1 MALTQT
7 QIIRSLADALAWYE
21 KELEWG
27 VAPGELN
34 HLTGRIGELYAAMIT
49 RGQMA
54 LQTNERGYD
63 VVSADNERI
72 SVKTITSTTNVRFN
86 ANTFHLV
93 DRVMV
98 LRINVDDDEGISIE
112 SLWDKSAAE
121 ARAEIGDRLVFYPN
135 SRTQRERKPIE
146 NLRVVDQASYGEV
159 TIKQYEN
166 ATILVFRA
174 GIQVPVAKPVLRE
187 IAAKIGVDIM
197 RSNGEQKDTRQIGA
211 GVIKMLKAIKLGDR
225 LTIDV
230 NP

>member
-21 KELEWG
+21 KELDWG

-54 LQTNERGYD
+54 LKTNERGYD

-72 SVKTITSTTNVRFN
+72 SVKTITSSANVRFN
-86 ANTFHLV
+86 ANTFDLV

-112 SLWDKSAAE
+112 SLWDKTAIE

-135 SRTQRERKPIE
+135 SRTQRAEKPIE
-146 NLRVVDQASYGEV
+146 NLRVVDEASHGDV

-166 ATILVFRA
+166 GTILVFRNDT
-174 GIQVPVAKPVLRE
+174 QLPVAKSVLRE
-187 IAAKIGVDIM
+187 IAAKIGVDFM
-197 RSNGEQKDTRQIGA
+197 RATGEQKNTRQIGT
-211 GVIKMLKAIKLGDR
+211 GVIKMLKAIELGQKLQ
-225 LTIDV
+225 IDLET
-230 NP
+230 